1 MLGLFVY
8 TVSTFGIICLFNK
21 FCNEE
26 DLNREKIIEEY
37 EKNNMNR
44 RKSEKKKPSYYH

>member
-1 MLGLFVY
+1 MLGLIVY

-26 DLNREKIIEEY
+26 NLNRETSIEEY
-37 EKNNMNR
+37 EKNNMR
-44 RKSEKKKPSYYH
+44 RKSEKKKASYYN